1 MADFK
6 LLNYAGSNGEPRPGI
21 LVGLDQVVDLEQAT
35 GGEPWSRTNIE
46 VLNNWETSCQLLH
59 DIAQNPGD
67 TKSLSDLDLMAPL
80 LFPPAIYCAGANYKK
95 HAMEMSADKKTYP
108 DKSVTNPYFF
118 LKNGPHCVIGPNEEI
133 KLPALSEMVDW
144 EAEFAVVI
152 GKPGKNIKVEDA
164 FDHVA
169 GYTIM
174 NDLSARDQGK
184 RDDWPRFGVD
194 WFGHKNFD
202 TAAPMGPWITPADQI
217 VDPYECRMK
226 LWVNQEEMQNEVISD
241 LIFDIAEQI
250 EWVSRRFNLL
260 PGDVFST
267 GTPSGVGRP
276 RGIFLKP
283 GDTVTITVDGIGE
296 LKNSVVQ
303 GD

>member
-6 LLNYAGSNGEPRPGI
+6 LLNYAGPMGEVKPAILIGDDQILDLGI
-21 LVGLDQVVDLEQAT
+21 AT
-35 GGEPWSRTNIE
+35 GGASWAKTNIE
-46 VLNNWETSCQLLH
+46 IMNNWSAACSELH
-59 DIAQNPGD
+59 ELANTAGNTMP
-67 TKSLSDLDLMAPL
+67 LSDVKLLAPL
-80 LFPPAIYCAGANYKK
+80 LYPPAIYCAGANYKK

-118 LKNGPHCVIGPNEEI
+118 LKNGPHCVIGPGEEI
-133 KLPALSEMVDW
+133 RLPALSDMVDW

-152 GKPGKNIKVEDA
+152 GKAGKNIPVEQA
-164 FDHVA
+164 FGHVA

-184 RDDWPRFGVD
+184 REDWPRFGVD

-202 TAAPMGPWITPADQI
+202 TAAPLGPWITPADQLT
-217 VDPYECRMK
+217 DPYKCRMK
-226 LWVNQEEMQNEVISD
+226 LWVNDEEMQNELISD

-283 GDTVTITVDGIGE
+283 GDCVRITVEGIGE
-296 LKNSVVQ
+296 LSNPVVQ